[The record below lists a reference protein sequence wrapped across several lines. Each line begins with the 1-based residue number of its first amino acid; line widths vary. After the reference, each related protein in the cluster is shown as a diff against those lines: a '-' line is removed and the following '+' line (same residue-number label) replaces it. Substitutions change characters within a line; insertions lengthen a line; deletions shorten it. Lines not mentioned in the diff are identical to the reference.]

1 MLDTDAG
8 PGHVLDTDT
17 HPGPERALHDDAGPE
32 RALHDDAGPER
43 ALHDDAG
50 PERVLHDDAGLE
62 RPLAIAYRYLNARE
76 RTRAEMRTHLEGKGI
91 DPRDVE
97 RSIEAL
103 VDQGHLDDRRFAR
116 LFVQDKRELDEW
128 GADRIRRTLR
138 ARGVDRDVVEG
149 ALAEHEPDADG
160 EIDRALAV
168 LRRRFPSPAGD
179 RRERERALGVL
190 LRKGYDTDL
199 ALEAISA
206 HVRDADD

>member
-1 MLDTDAG
+1 VLDADAG
-8 PGHVLDTDT
+8 PGRVLDPDMAAATDIN
-17 HPGPERALHDDAGPE
+17 PERPPDGDT
-32 RALHDDAGPER
+32 
-43 ALHDDAG
+43 
-50 PERVLHDDAGLE
+50 GLE

-76 RTRAEMRTHLEGKGI
+76 RTRAEMRTHLQGKGI

-103 VDQGHLDDRRFAR
+103 VGQGHLDDLRFAR

-128 GADRIRRTLR
+128 GADRIRRTLLG
-138 ARGVDRDVVEG
+138 RGVDRDVVEE
-149 ALAEHEPDADG
+149 ALAEHESDEGG
-160 EIDRALAV
+160 ELDRALAV

-190 LRKGYDTDL
+190 LRKGYDSDM

-206 HVRDADD
+206 HVRDADDELPPDAR

>member
-1 MLDTDAG
+1 MLETDAG
-8 PGHVLDTDT
+8 PGHILDTDT
-17 HPGPERALHDDAGPE
+17 HAGPE
-32 RALHDDAGPER
+32 RA
-43 ALHDDAG
+43 
-50 PERVLHDDAGLE
+50 LHDDAGLE

-76 RTRAEMRTHLEGKGI
+76 RTRAEMRAHLQGKGI

-97 RSIEAL
+97 RSIQAL
-103 VDQGHLDDRRFAR
+103 VDQGHLDDLRFAR

-128 GADRIRRTLR
+128 GAVRITRTLL

-149 ALAEHEPDADG
+149 ALAEHQPDADS
-160 EIDRALAV
+160 EIERALAL
-168 LRRRFPSPAGD
+168 LRRRFPSPPED

-206 HVRDADD
+206 HVGDADDDYESESP